1 MGPTGLPV
9 LQVGFGGFG
18 PVHLQAWLRLG
29 FGDRLWVADPDP
41 AARARVA
48 AFNLP
53 AERVV
58 ADFRDVLDR
67 VGLVDVVAATDRHR
81 EICEAALAAGKDV
94 FAEKPLTLDLA
105 GSLAIAG
112 QVAPSA
118 RILQVG
124 YYFRHHPLARYARA
138 AVEDGA
144 LGELRYLAA
153 RFIGYKRARRD
164 SGATGNDA
172 VHFLDLFNW
181 LKGTPPDEVYAVQRD
196 HFGRGFDDLAL
207 ILLTWPDGTVG
218 KIEAGYIVPG
228 RWTDTI
234 VPGAQA
240 TKEMTV
246 CGSAGAL
253 EIDFHIERLIWHR
266 VRHERHADGLW
277 RPVFEDAITPALPA
291 AGPVDVVASELE
303 EFLGHVARRTTPEA
317 NASTCGVEIARLL
330 EAIGQSAR
338 SGRPVCLADA

>member
-1 MGPTGLPV
+1 M
-9 LQVGFGGFG
+9 GFGGFG
-18 PVHLQAWLRLG
+18 PVHLQAWLKLG
-29 FGDRLWVADPDP
+29 FGERLWIADPDEE
-41 AARARVA
+41 ARARTG

-58 ADFRDVLDR
+58 ADFRDMLDR
-67 VGLVDVVAATDRHR
+67 VELVDMVAATDRHL
-81 EICEAALAAGKDV
+81 EICAAALAAGKDV
-94 FAEKPLTLDLA
+94 FAEKPLTLDVV
-105 GSLAIAG
+105 GSQAIAG
-112 QVAPSA
+112 QVERSG

-124 YYFRHHPLARYARA
+124 YYFRHHPLARYARTKIG
-138 AVEDGA
+138 EGA
-144 LGELRYLAA
+144 LGKLHYLAA
-153 RFIGYKRARRD
+153 RFVGYKRARRD

-181 LKGTPPDEVYAVQRD
+181 LKGGPPAQVFAIQRD
-196 HFGRGFDDLAL
+196 HFGHGFDDLAL
-207 ILLTWPDGTVG
+207 ILLTWPDGAIG
-218 KIEAGYIVPG
+218 KVEAGYIVPG

-234 VPGAQA
+234 VPNAQA
-240 TKEMTV
+240 TKEIAV

-303 EFLGHVARRTTPEA
+303 EFLGHVERRTTPEA
-317 NASTCGVEIARLL
+317 NASTCGVDIARLL

-338 SGRPVCLADA
+338 SGQPVPLAAA